1 MKHTKST
8 KKFFRDILEADRPYI
23 KTGEVELTKEASM
36 GNKIARHELIARN
49 IKMVFKMAEPYVNN
63 NVQMSDLLEEGCHG
77 IFDALDVYD
86 NTKKVKFLTFAKF
99 YILRRLAEYSRMMC
113 CIANIPTT
121 AYYRRKTIWHCMNNE
136 NTTLPEQISNKT
148 GISVDLVSSEQ
159 KVLATTYSI
168 NEVNQ
173 ADKEYIEAI
182 PNETEEE
189 TNYNGHEEVFMIEL
203 LKKALEQL
211 NPRERYLIKAK
222 YGIDN
227 TQKKNARELGE
238 EMDINRSTIVFFQ
251 QRAQE
256 NIKKYIMSHSAE

>member
-1 MKHTKST
+1 M
-8 KKFFRDILEADRPYI
+8 LEADRPYLETNEI
-23 KTGEVELTKEASM
+23 ELMQEALI
-36 GNKIARHELIARN
+36 GNKNARHELIARN
-49 IKMVFKMAEPYVNN
+49 IKMIFKMAEPYANN

-77 IFDALDVYD
+77 IFEALDVFD
-86 NTKKVKFLTFAKF
+86 ATKKVKFLTFAKF
-99 YILRRLAEYSRMMC
+99 YILRRLSDYARMMC
-113 CIANIPTT
+113 CIADIPTT

-173 ADKEYIEAI
+173 TDREYIEAI
-182 PNETEEE
+182 PIENDDENNYYNNEA
-189 TNYNGHEEVFMIEL
+189 NLKLDL
-203 LKKALEQL
+203 LKKAIEQL
-211 NPRERYLIKAK
+211 NPKERYLIKAK

-227 TQKKNARELGE
+227 TQKKNTRELGE
-238 EMDINRSTIVFFQ
+238 EMAVKRSTIVSFQ

-256 NIKKYIMSHSAE
+256 NIKKYILAHSAE